1 MKDLSNG
8 ESEKKEDRMEEIT
21 FDEFKRMDLRVGQ
34 ILEAERVEGTQKLLK
49 LEVDIGTEKRQMVA
63 GVAEAYPPETLV
75 GKRIIVVANLKP
87 ATIRGVESQGM
98 LLAADLEGR
107 PIIPFFE
114 EDVPAGTKVR

>member
-8 ESEKKEDRMEEIT
+8 ESEKKEDRMEEIS
-21 FDEFKRMDLRVGQ
+21 FDEFQRMDLRVGQ
-34 ILEAERVEGTQKLLK
+34 ILKAERVEGTKKLLK
-49 LEVDIGTEKRQMVA
+49 LEVDIGAEKRQMVA
-63 GVAEAYPPETLV
+63 GVAEVYPPETLA

-87 ATIRGVESQGM
+87 ATIRGIESQGM

>member
-8 ESEKKEDRMEEIT
+8 ESEKKEDRMEEIS
-21 FDEFKRMDLRVGQ
+21 FDEFQRMDLRVGQ
-34 ILEAERVEGTQKLLK
+34 ILKAEGVEGTKKLLK
-49 LEVDIGTEKRQMVA
+49 LEVDIGAEKRQMVA
-63 GVAEAYPPETLV
+63 GVAEVYPPETLA

-87 ATIRGVESQGM
+87 ATIRGIESQGM

>member
-1 MKDLSNG
+1 
-8 ESEKKEDRMEEIT
+8 MEEIS
-21 FDEFKRMDLRVGQ
+21 FDEFQRMDLRVGQ
-34 ILEAERVEGTQKLLK
+34 ILKAERVEGTKKLLK
-49 LEVDIGTEKRQMVA
+49 LEVDIGAEKRQMVA
-63 GVAEAYPPETLV
+63 GVAEVYPPETLA

-87 ATIRGVESQGM
+87 ATIRGIESQGM